1 MKESALQKQARELR
15 ELREKLDKT
24 PEVLK
29 TPAIKA
35 KGLTIISIPITTI
48 ERTPEEIKARR
59 KYFAKKA
66 KEPLK
71 QSLRDKLK
79 DFKIAA

>member
-1 MKESALQKQARELR
+1 MKESVLQKQARELR
-15 ELREKLDKT
+15 ELREKMGKN

-29 TPAIKA
+29 TPVTKA
-35 KGLTIISIPITTI
+35 KGLRIISIPVK

-59 KYFAKKA
+59 EYFAKKA

-71 QSLRDKLK
+71 QSLRNKLK